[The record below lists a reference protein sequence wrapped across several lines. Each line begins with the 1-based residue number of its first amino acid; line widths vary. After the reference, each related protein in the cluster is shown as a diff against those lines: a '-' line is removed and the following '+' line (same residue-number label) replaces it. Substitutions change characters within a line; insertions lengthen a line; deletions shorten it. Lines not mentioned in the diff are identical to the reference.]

1 MSNEDKE
8 IETIPVGPLGL
19 VPLKSCEELG
29 KKVDAYLV
37 RWRNARQS
45 EHKDTLA
52 FMGYEKDSF
61 IVQSQINRFGTGE
74 G

>member
-37 RWRNARQS
+37 RWRNARHS

-52 FMGYEKDSF
+52 FMGYEKESF
-61 IVQSQINRFGTGE
+61 IV
-74 G
+74 